1 MFKYDADDNVDTLKT
16 EQNFVEFVYNVR
28 QSDDLAKDLIEFADK
43 DSNQQLDALELKMFF
58 FYQVANLKVTA

>member
-28 QSDDLAKDLIEFADK
+28 QSDDLAKDLIKFADK
-43 DSNQQLDALELKMFF
+43 DGNQQLDDLELKMFF
-58 FYQVANLKVTA
+58 FF